1 MSHVSHISRFIS
13 DFLVIYT
20 IRCFGFSGKKK
31 KKNLK
36 IRKQKLDEYLVVH
49 TSTKSV
55 EQKTSYEV
63 IITEITFFYYYV
75 LIVFFDRFCCRKE

>member
-1 MSHVSHISRFIS
+1 MYHISRFIS

-20 IRCFGFSGKKK
+20 IRCFGFSVK

-63 IITEITFFYYYV
+63 IITGITFFYYYV